1 MSTLKDLTG
10 MKFGRL
16 TVIGRVANNAEG
28 RAMWECQ
35 CECGLKKIV
44 KGKNLI
50 NGATKSCGCMLKEH
64 VGNLNHSHG
73 MSNTKLYKKWQ
84 VMNTRCNNKN
94 RDHAQWYMEKGI
106 EVCEEWRDFLN
117 FYDWAMTNGYE
128 DGLSIERID
137 INKGYEPK
145 NCKWIQ
151 LKEQAFNK
159 SNTHWITFQGK
170 TQSLTKWA
178 EEIGISV
185 TILKDRINRYK
196 WDVERA
202 LTTPPRPAIKR
213 KR

>member
-35 CECGLKKIV
+35 CECGSKKVV

-84 VMNTRCNNKN
+84 VMNTRCNYKN
-94 RDHAQWYMEKGI
+94 SDHAQWYLEKGLD
-106 EVCEEWRDFLN
+106 VCE
-117 FYDWAMTNGYE
+117 
-128 DGLSIERID
+128 
-137 INKGYEPK
+137 
-145 NCKWIQ
+145 
-151 LKEQAFNK
+151 
-159 SNTHWITFQGK
+159 
-170 TQSLTKWA
+170 
-178 EEIGISV
+178 
-185 TILKDRINRYK
+185 
-196 WDVERA
+196 
-202 LTTPPRPAIKR
+202 
-213 KR
+213 

>member
-1 MSTLKDLTG
+1 MRTLKDLTG

-35 CECGLKKIV
+35 CECGSKKIV

-94 RDHAQWYMEKGI
+94 REHAQWYHAKGI
-106 EVCEEWRDFLN
+106 EVCEELGD
-117 FYDWAMTNGYE
+117 DQ
-128 DGLSIERID
+128 RIR
-137 INKGYEPK
+137 GWFVHRTY
-145 NCKWIQ
+145 
-151 LKEQAFNK
+151 
-159 SNTHWITFQGK
+159 
-170 TQSLTKWA
+170 
-178 EEIGISV
+178 
-185 TILKDRINRYK
+185 RYK
-196 WDVERA
+196 QR
-202 LTTPPRPAIKR
+202 I
-213 KR
+213 